1 MKKFLALLA
10 TLSLVFA
17 SSSPSLAIGWAFP
30 SPESV
35 PAGTTLVAVNEP
47 NVFDAWSSWQA
58 VDFSAGALNYSSR
71 LCPNG
76 ADGQNCDP
84 TKLNLTAQSVLSVC
98 TGPTD
103 GACVES
109 LRAQVS
115 GSPWVSATFQRG
127 VEGQNYEADSQGAI
141 RAGEISLWDIPGLQH
156 SGGGV
161 SYAVVVKLR
170 QSFNLA
176 TQKFEASA
184 LSANVS
190 PFTTRQGGSVP
201 LSFENSSTG
210 QVRVNTRHDPSCIWE
225 DASGCGL
232 LEEFPANAKIELQ
245 VRAPKTI
252 TGWFRG
258 RLQNPEI
265 KIDEISTTSNRIT
278 VAGLTVDVP
287 RIAILATE
295 AGTPASIL
303 PILETTGGKNATG
316 PLFSG
321 RTIKDFF
328 SNQGD
333 RLFEVLNGLRATA
346 KDSAQGSST
355 LWNFTTTETQ
365 STQPCF
371 SSKNEVL
378 GIVTTNASAYLGDPP
393 EFAGG
398 YLNYK
403 VAGMHYAADGKT
415 LNLGTYD
422 LIMNSAVARC
432 LYGFSSA
439 PVQASIQVVSDGG
452 EATVASTQ
460 VSERDGWL
468 KLAAYGFTFSEK
480 NIQVKFTQFAPKT
493 ITLAKFSK
501 KTVRLNLAQKS
512 VIADL
517 VAQSE
522 GATQATCTGFSV
534 KTSERSLA
542 LSRAKEVCSTLAAAQ
557 PDLAVTPEVKQTKVS
572 SSNFKVSIGL
582 K

>member
-1 MKKFLALLA
+1 MKKFWAIAAGLTLVLGSTAPALAL
-10 TLSLVFA
+10 
-17 SSSPSLAIGWAFP
+17 GWAFP
-30 SPESV
+30 SPDSV
-35 PAGTTLVAVNEP
+35 APGTTLVAVNEP

-58 VDFSAGALNYSSR
+58 IDFSAGALNYSSR
-71 LCPNG
+71 LCPRG
-76 ADGQNCDP
+76 ADNENCDP
-84 TKLNLTAQSVLSVC
+84 TKLNLTAQSILSFC
-98 TGPTD
+98 TSPTD

-109 LRAQVS
+109 LRAQAS
-115 GSPWVSATFQRG
+115 GSPWVEAKFNRG
-127 VEGQNYEADSQGAI
+127 VAGQDYSADSQGAV
-141 RAGEISLWDIPGLQH
+141 RAGEISLWDIPGLGH
-156 SGGGV
+156 SGGGT

-170 QSFNLA
+170 QTFNLN
-176 TQKFEASA
+176 TQKFEAAA

-190 PFTTRQGGSVP
+190 PFSTRSGGSAP
-201 LSFENSSTG
+201 FSFETNATG
-210 QVRVNTRHDPSCIWE
+210 QIRVNTRHDPACIWS

-232 LEEFPANAKIELQ
+232 LEDFPANVRIELK

-265 KIDEISTTSNRIT
+265 NIDEFSSASNRISVT
-278 VAGLTVDVP
+278 GLTVDVP

-295 AGTPASIL
+295 TETPASIL
-303 PILETTGGKNATG
+303 PILATTGGKNATG
-316 PLFSG
+316 PIFKGASI
-321 RTIKDFF
+321 RDFY
-328 SNQGD
+328 SNQGE
-333 RLFEVLNGLRATA
+333 RLFEVLNGLRGTA
-346 KDSAQGSST
+346 NDAAQGTSS

-365 STQPCF
+365 SSQPCF
-371 SSKNEVL
+371 SSKSEVL

-393 EFAGG
+393 EFASG

-422 LIMNSAVARC
+422 LIMNSSVARC

-439 PVQASIQVVSDGG
+439 PIQASVQVVSDGG

-468 KLAAYGFTFSEK
+468 KLSAYGFTFSEK

-501 KTVRLNLAQKS
+501 KTVRLNPAQKNA
-512 VIADL
+512 IGEL

-522 GATQATCTGFSV
+522 GATQATCTGFYA
-534 KTSERSLA
+534 KTSERLLA
-542 LSRAKEVCSTLAAAQ
+542 LSRAKEVCNILAAARTE
-557 PDLAVTPEVKQTKVS
+557 LAVTPGIKLTKVS
-572 SSNFKVSIGL
+572 SSNFKVSVGV